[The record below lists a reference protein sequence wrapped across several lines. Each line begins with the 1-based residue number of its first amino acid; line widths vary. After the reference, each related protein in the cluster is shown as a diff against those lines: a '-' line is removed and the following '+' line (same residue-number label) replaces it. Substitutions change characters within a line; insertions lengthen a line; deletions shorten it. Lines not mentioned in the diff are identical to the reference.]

1 MAPERNTGLPHRRRQ
16 PKAKAA
22 APLANLL
29 HRCLDLSRN
38 IEPEL
43 LAARDKPLDC
53 CLPRPYLGGCLE
65 ADDAVHIDALETGT
79 CLLSGHASS
88 QQ

>member
-22 APLANLL
+22 APRANLL

-38 IEPEL
+38 IDPEL
-43 LAARDKPLDC
+43 LAARDKPLDHF
-53 CLPRPYLGGCLE
+53 LPRTLLADCLE
-65 ADDAVHIDALETGT
+65 ADDAVHVDALETGT
-79 CLLSGHASS
+79 CLYLDT
-88 QQ
+88 